1 MRMLVTGARGF
12 IGRSTAAAALRR
24 GHRVRALVRPT
35 ADTAA
40 LDRSNDAGI
49 EIVRHDLRDRDGLDG
64 HLADVDV
71 VVHLA
76 AAMAGSRDEQFAST
90 VTGTGHLLDAMEAA
104 GARRLV
110 GVSSIAVYDYARPR
124 GDGIIDETS
133 PLEPHPEQ
141 RGAYCHAKLEQEQ
154 LMVDRA
160 AAAGIDWL
168 ILRPGV
174 VYGPERLW
182 TWRLGRALSSR
193 LWVLMGTR
201 APLPL
206 TYVENC
212 ADAIVIA
219 AERDDVRG
227 VALNIVDDETP
238 TQLEYARRIRRQRDP
253 APFLVPVPWTLLRL
267 LGATGLLARREL
279 AARCR
284 PWRYSNRRIRE
295 TLGWSPQRTLDD
307 ALAGRT

>member
-1 MRMLVTGARGF
+1 VRMLVTGARGF
-12 IGRSTAAAALRR
+12 IGRSTVATALRR
-24 GHRVRALVRPT
+24 GHSVRALLRPAT
-35 ADTAA
+35 DTAA
-40 LDRSNDAGI
+40 LEWAQDADV
-49 EIVRHDLRDRDGLDG
+49 EIVRHDLRERDGLERQ
-64 HLADVDV
+64 LADVDV

-76 AAMAGSRDEQFAST
+76 AAMGGSRDEQFAST
-90 VTGTGHLLDAMEAA
+90 VTGTGHLLDAMEAV
-104 GARRLV
+104 GVDRIV
-110 GVSSIAVYDYARPR
+110 GVSSIAVYDYAGQQ

-133 PLEPHPEQ
+133 PLEPHPE
-141 RGAYCHAKLEQEQ
+141 RRSAYCHAKIAQEE
-154 LMVDRA
+154 LIRERA

-174 VYGPERLW
+174 VHGPGRLW
-182 TWRLGRALSSR
+182 TWRLGRALSPR
-193 LWVLMGTR
+193 LWILMGTR

-212 ADAIVIA
+212 ADAIVLG
-219 AERDDVRG
+219 AEREDIHG
-227 VALNIVDDETP
+227 VALNVVDDEMP
-238 TQLEYARRIRRQRDP
+238 TQLAYARRIRRHYDP
-253 APFLVPVPWTLLRL
+253 APFLLPLPWALVRL

-307 ALAGRT
+307 ALAAGP